1 METRVPFMETRVPFM
16 GMFVLFMEAALTCVV
31 RSAAR
36 EACWERGARQ
46 EGTTIP
52 PIILHACYAMSGT
65 VDLYD
70 ATNVVHTDIGTGV
83 GHTAPTY
90 LLRDALV
97 LTCPMLYQA
106 REVEEALGAVDQEL
120 GQGRF
125 AEARAALEKAKP
137 VAEKHADV
145 VPDARERVRALEDR
159 IDEGEM
165 RAEARQRGGQ
175 SLAAAQGALGER
187 RFAEAREAL
196 EVARG
201 HYAEGCSAISLRPIP
216 LPPYAQLRYQ
226 PTPNSATTLRA
237 APISIHPTPLPPYAQ
252 LCYQSSPDSAITLHY
267 TPRSLYRQLCYNP
280 TCSSALTLRPTP
292 L

>member
-1 METRVPFMETRVPFM
+1 MLLLMTRVCVFLCWFDA
-16 GMFVLFMEAALTCVV
+16 VLFFALCSVFMPFLE
-31 RSAAR
+31 S
-36 EACWERGARQ
+36 
-46 EGTTIP
+46 
-52 PIILHACYAMSGT
+52 Y
-65 VDLYD
+65 
-70 ATNVVHTDIGTGV
+70 
-83 GHTAPTY
+83 
-90 LLRDALV
+90 LV
-97 LTCPMLYQA
+97 LVLFLELCL
-106 REVEEALGAVDQEL
+106 AVL
-120 GQGRF
+120 TLWG
-125 AEARAALEKAKP
+125 
-137 VAEKHADV
+137 
-145 VPDARERVRALEDR
+145 
-159 IDEGEM
+159 
-165 RAEARQRGGQ
+165 
-175 SLAAAQGALGER
+175 AQGALGER

-201 HYAEGCSAISLRPIP
+201 HYAEVCSAISLRPIP